1 MRKTDY
7 KVDKIKDYII
17 NYTPSRTELV
27 KFIATNLNGV
37 SKQYFENNRRNF
49 RGYYATN
56 IQMMRN
62 TGNIASKDGK
72 YFVTKQGLVNENSL
86 YNKPY
91 KEQVK
96 DLKANLDRQINWKNS
111 QIRNLRDEN
120 KELTIRLKEMETT
133 LYHIHALSK

>member
-72 YFVTKQGLVNENSL
+72 YFVTKQGLINENSL

-96 DLKANLDRQINWKNS
+96 DLKAYMDRQIKWKNS
-111 QIRNLRDEN
+111 QIRELQDEN
-120 KELTIRLKEMETT
+120 KELTIRLKEMEAT

>member
-72 YFVTKQGLVNENSL
+72 YFVTKQGLINENSL